1 MVLLLVSGVG
11 GIGLRMLIHRYDR
24 SISKD
29 RLLDPAARRDHPTVT
44 GPLNYLLVG
53 SDRRPNSPDSEQRS
67 DTIMIAHIPASLDRA
82 YLISVPR
89 DLLVSIPASSTTGY
103 GGGSDKIN
111 SAFQHG
117 GGGQGGTQLL
127 SATLTRL
134 TGIRF
139 DGAAL
144 IDFSGFQRVIDLV
157 GGIRMCVD
165 TPVRSIH
172 TNTQFNPGCQ
182 QMNGTQALDFA
193 RQRYDLPNGDYD
205 RQRHQ
210 QQLLKAILDK
220 IATDKLLTNPVK
232 LDQVVRAVGSSL
244 TMDTNGVAVED
255 LIFGLRDLRS
265 DALVGIRVPA
275 YSEMV
280 DDTSYEM
287 LDEEADDLFRSLASP
302 HVEDWVRTNPK
313 WVNQI

>member
-1 MVLLLVSGVG
+1 
-11 GIGLRMLIHRYDR
+11 
-24 SISKD
+24 
-29 RLLDPAARRDHPTVT
+29 
-44 GPLNYLLVG
+44 
-53 SDRRPNSPDSEQRS
+53 
-67 DTIMIAHIPASLDRA
+67 
-82 YLISVPR
+82 
-89 DLLVSIPASSTTGY
+89 
-103 GGGSDKIN
+103 
-111 SAFQHG
+111 
-117 GGGQGGTQLL
+117 
-127 SATLTRL
+127 
-134 TGIRF
+134 
-139 DGAAL
+139 
-144 IDFSGFQRVIDLV
+144 
-157 GGIRMCVD
+157 MCVD